1 MKINVN
7 TIKKVKP
14 KHWLIAM
21 IALVVVVGVIY
32 VSTISNKADKELGK
46 LQGKLSGNDMLKQRF
61 KNYDSLSYS
70 EQKALWAIVYDKC
83 PHYKAATR
91 QQMKKWGRSYP
102 EQLAAEIDWELGG
115 NPAGVNRNALSE
127 VTKKGRCP
135 NFLETL

>member
-1 MKINVN
+1 MKLPH
-7 TIKKVKP
+7 IKNIKIRP
-14 KHWLIAM
+14 QHWIIGAVVVLI
-21 IALVVVVGVIY
+21 IALAIY
-32 VSTISNKADKELGK
+32 YSLATKKAETDIQDTAKK
-46 LQGKLSGNDMLKQRF
+46 QKGNQRLRQQF
-61 KNYDSLSYS
+61 ENYDSLSYS

-83 PHYKAATR
+83 PHYKAAIR

-102 EQLAAEIDWELGG
+102 EQLAKEVDWALGG